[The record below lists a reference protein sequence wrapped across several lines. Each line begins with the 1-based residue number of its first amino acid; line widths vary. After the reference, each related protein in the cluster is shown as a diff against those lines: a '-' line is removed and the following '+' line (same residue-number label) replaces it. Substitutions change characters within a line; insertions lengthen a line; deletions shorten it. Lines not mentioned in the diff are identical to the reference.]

1 LNTEVAGAYLLTE
14 PSRKLT
20 VEREHGAIG
29 VSLPARSPD
38 EIDTVVVME
47 LSGPPKVDPPVMTQ
61 GSDSA
66 FELDYLAAVTSGRA
80 VKRFNRAGKFHISKW
95 TGPQDSV
102 TWHLL
107 VSQTGRYK
115 VTIRYAAQSA
125 WANRKYV
132 VTLGSQALTGVVA
145 ATGEGYRYKTFDLG
159 YLEISK
165 AGPYTVSIRPAANAD
180 RYLMYFQSLQLEPEG
195 VLLDLN

>member
-1 LNTEVAGAYLLTE
+1 
-14 PSRKLT
+14 
-20 VEREHGAIG
+20 
-29 VSLPARSPD
+29 
-38 EIDTVVVME
+38 
-47 LSGPPKVDPPVMTQ
+47 
-61 GSDSA
+61 
-66 FELDYLAAVTSGRA
+66 
-80 VKRFNRAGKFHISKW
+80 
-95 TGPQDSV
+95 
-102 TWHLL
+102 
-107 VSQTGRYK
+107 

>member
-1 LNTEVAGAYLLTE
+1 
-14 PSRKLT
+14 
-20 VEREHGAIG
+20 
-29 VSLPARSPD
+29 
-38 EIDTVVVME
+38 
-47 LSGPPKVDPPVMTQ
+47 MTQ

-66 FELDYLAAVTSGRA
+66 FELDYLAAVTAGRA

-95 TGPQDSV
+95 TSPQDSV

-125 WANRKYV
+125 WAHREYV
-132 VTLGSQALTGVVA
+132 VTMGSQSLTGVVA

-159 YLEISK
+159 YLKIPK
-165 AGPYTVSIRPAANAD
+165 AGEYSVSIRPAAVSD
-180 RYLMYFQSLQLEPEG
+180 RYLMYFQSLQIVPEG
-195 VLLDLN
+195 VVLDLN